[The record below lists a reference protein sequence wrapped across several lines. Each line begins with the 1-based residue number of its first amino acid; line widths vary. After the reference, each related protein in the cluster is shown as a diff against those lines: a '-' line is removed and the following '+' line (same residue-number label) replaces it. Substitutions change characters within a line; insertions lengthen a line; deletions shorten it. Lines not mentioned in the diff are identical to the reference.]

1 MSELTSGRRRASTPR
16 SGHRPPTPRRIV
28 LFVIGGV
35 LVLALAAVAWVGIR
49 AVLAKKEL
57 EAAVPLASTLQSR
70 IVAGN
75 SKAAS
80 VTFARLN
87 DHASSAAGYT
97 SDAVWRAFEGVPGV
111 GANLTAVR
119 ELAAVV
125 DGLSQNGLKPLTA
138 IAGRVSLSEFKPVNG
153 AIDVAPLA
161 AVQPQIARVS
171 AAFAVARRQ
180 VRAIDTRQTIS
191 AVTDATAR
199 LRAAVEKA
207 AEGASS
213 VNRAVQLIPAMLGAT
228 GPRNYLLLFQNPAEL
243 RASGGIPGALALIH
257 TEAGRI
263 KLVQQATA
271 ASFPYYASPV
281 LPLPVATRGLYGD
294 ITGQYMQDVTLTP
307 KFALS
312 ASLAQEMWRRKF
324 GVTVDGVLSLDP
336 VTLSYLLKATGPIAL
351 PTGDVLSSDNAVRL
365 LLSDVYERY
374 TNPADQDRFFAAAAG
389 SVFAAVSGGA
399 LDPSVLVK
407 ALEQAA
413 NEHRILLWSGH
424 PAEQAVLADTTFA
437 GGLPMS
443 DATHK
448 RFGIYLNDATGAKMD
463 YFFAVKTAVGQANCR
478 KDGRASYAVEVT
490 LTNTAPS
497 DAATALKPYVTGGG
511 YFGVTP
517 GNVRTIVGVYG
528 PTDVAALDVLQDGK
542 TAVYQPAVDDSHP
555 VNQVTTEL
563 APGQSTTLRFLW
575 QGMQPSTAIASIQ
588 STPTIVHQTETKNV
602 ELSCKSALR

>member
-1 MSELTSGRRRASTPR
+1 MPELTSGRRRASSSASSR
-16 SGHRPPTPRRIV
+16 LPPTPRRIV
-28 LFVIGGV
+28 LLVIGGV

-57 EAAVPLASTLQSR
+57 EASVPLASTLQSQ

-80 VTFARLN
+80 ATFARLN
-87 DHASSAAGYT
+87 DHASSAAAYT

-119 ELAAVV
+119 ELTAVI
-125 DGLSQNGLKPLTA
+125 DDLSQNGLGPLTA

-180 VRAIDTRQTIS
+180 VRAIDTRQTVS

-207 AEGASS
+207 AEGASA
-213 VNRAVQLIPAMLGAT
+213 VNRAVQLIPAMLGVD

-263 KLVQQATA
+263 QLVQQATA

-324 GVTVDGVLSLDP
+324 GVTVDGVLSIDP
-336 VTLSYLLKATGPIAL
+336 VTLSYLLKATGPITL
-351 PTGDVLSSDNAVRL
+351 PTGDVLSSDNAVKL
-365 LLSDVYERY
+365 LLSDVYARY
-374 TNPADQDRFFAAAAG
+374 TNPADHDRFFAAAAG

-399 LDPSVLVK
+399 LDPRALVK

-437 GGLPMS
+437 GGLPVS
-443 DATHK
+443 DAANK
-448 RFGIYLNDATGAKMD
+448 RFGVYLNDATGAKMG
-463 YFFAVKTAVGQANCR
+463 YFLAVKTAVGQANCR
-478 KDGRASYAVEVT
+478 KDGRASYSVEVT

-497 DAATALKPYVTGGG
+497 DA
-511 YFGVTP
+511 
-517 GNVRTIVGVYG
+517 
-528 PTDVAALDVLQDGK
+528 
-542 TAVYQPAVDDSHP
+542 
-555 VNQVTTEL
+555 
-563 APGQSTTLRFLW
+563 
-575 QGMQPSTAIASIQ
+575 
-588 STPTIVHQTETKNV
+588 
-602 ELSCKSALR
+602 